1 MENRH
6 NNQKNCTFA
15 TEILALSAT
24 MMFTM
29 IVPELHYYHLGDGVT
44 AFSTT
49 RQGGYSQGNYGQF
62 NINCY
67 CGDDKEAIQK
77 NREALCQ
84 LLAIADDHL
93 VMPHQVHLTKI
104 AQIDDAFF
112 ALPADERHQ
121 ALEGVDALM
130 TNIEGVCI
138 GVSTADCIPVL
149 LYDPVQRA
157 ACAIHAGWRGT
168 VKRITEQAVA
178 QMTAVYGTRPADIIA
193 QIGPGIHLDSFEVG
207 DEVYEA
213 FQQEGFPMQAISK
226 KKEKW
231 HIDLPECNRLLL
243 IAKGIPADHIAVSS
257 VCTYQQSDRFFS
269 ARRLGI
275 NSGRIFTSIILRQK

>member
-93 VMPHQVHLTKI
+93 LMPHQVHLTKI

-207 DEVYEA
+207 NEVYEA
-213 FQQEGFPMQAISK
+213 FQQEGFDMQAISK

-231 HIDLPECNRLLL
+231 HIDLPECNRLQL

-257 VCTYQQSDRFFS
+257 TCTFQQADRFFS